1 MASYTDPPE
10 EGRGRRDLTVALV
23 FLFFAAVALYLPDP
37 LQSQVAEGLRRS
49 VLRPFVA
56 TQVALAQARL
66 RAENALT
73 LQAQLDSLAS
83 VVAAQA
89 SLVEENRRLREHLDL
104 DDRSPGTFI
113 HANLSRPRTTGS
125 ESMFLLDVGSN
136 DGIRSGDPVLMR
148 NGGIGLVG
156 VIREVTPD
164 AAIGIDWSHP
174 DFSASAMTADGEVF
188 GFVEPRR
195 GDFRGGD
202 RLLLS
207 AIPYYE
213 PLEAG
218 TLITTTGQG
227 GVFPRGIPIGEV
239 LELHEDFGEYTSEYW
254 LKPVVETGSA
264 THVLV
269 VRADPSV
276 EQLMQLLEGGEEDAP
291 AEGGGGP

>member
-10 EGRGRRDLTVALV
+10 EGRGRRDLTVALGFF
-23 FLFFAAVALYLPDP
+23 FLSAVALYLPGSA
-37 LQSQVAEGLRRS
+37 QSQVAEALRRS
-49 VLRPFVA
+49 VLRPFIA
-56 TQVALAQARL
+56 TQEAIAQARL
-66 RAENALT
+66 RAEDALS

-89 SLVEENRRLREHLDL
+89 PLLEENKRLREHLEL
-104 DDRSPGTFI
+104 QDRSPGTFI
-113 HANLSRPRTTGS
+113 HANLIRPGTTGS
-125 ESMFLLDVGSN
+125 ESMFILDIGA
-136 DGIRSGDPVLMR
+136 DQGIRPGDPVLMR
-148 NGGIGLVG
+148 IGRIGLVG
-156 VIREVTPD
+156 VIREVASG

-202 RLLLS
+202 RLLLT

-213 PLEAG
+213 RLDSG

-227 GVFPRGIPIGEV
+227 GVFPRGIPIGTV
-239 LELHEDFGEYTSEYW
+239 LELHEDFGDWRSEYL
-254 LKPVVETGSA
+254 LKPIVETGSA

-269 VRADPSV
+269 VRADPTV
-276 EQLMQLLEGGEEDAP
+276 ERLIQLLEGGAEGAP
-291 AEGGGGP
+291 EGGGDGG